1 MKIPHQ
7 KDFLAF
13 SVIGTVSLMPLLV
26 LPAMVGVLVDNA
38 AMSDSSA
45 GWSASTNFLASAA
58 VGLLLAVQIHRVNL
72 RKLATM
78 VLAFAIVADIASG
91 LTAGDNLWFFIARAF
106 AGFMLGAT
114 YVASVTAFARFDG
127 FERGFGIF
135 VTLQFIV
142 SGLGLYVVPVYA
154 DQMGADG
161 LFFLFAVLDSVALML
176 ARFLPSEIA
185 ASNDEDSGES
195 EFAILLKASAVF
207 AILGF
212 ALFEAA
218 NNAQFAYIER
228 FGVSLHISDHQIGL
242 ALLVASLVGIPGA
255 FSIVVVGDRFGS
267 IKPLVFGMS
276 IAIVGLVILV
286 NTESTLWFW
295 IGGACMGYSWA
306 FCLPFIQSLL
316 AKIDRKGS
324 AIAAGTSFS
333 TFGSAFGPGLAAIV
347 VVGGAYTS
355 VFYLSLVLFAVTIA
369 LFVLSDRTRLRT
381 Q

>member
-1 MKIPHQ
+1 
-7 KDFLAF
+7 
-13 SVIGTVSLMPLLV
+13 MPLLV

-38 AMSDSSA
+38 GMSDSSA
-45 GWSASTNFLASAA
+45 GWSASTNFIASAA
-58 VGLLLAVQIHRVNL
+58 MGILLAVQIHRINL
-72 RKLATM
+72 RKLATIVL
-78 VLAFAIVADIASG
+78 VLAIMADIASG
-91 LTAGDNLWFFIARAF
+91 LTAGDNLWFFVARVF
-106 AGFMLGAT
+106 AGCMLGAT
-114 YVASVTAFARFDG
+114 YVASVTAFARHDG

-161 LFFLFAVLDSVALML
+161 LFFMFGILDFVALTL
-176 ARFLPSEIA
+176 ARFLPAEIA
-185 ASNDEDSGES
+185 AFEKKLEGES
-195 EFAILLKASAVF
+195 ELAILLKYSAAF

-228 FGVSLHISDHQIGL
+228 FGVSLDISDHQIGL
-242 ALLVASLVGIPGA
+242 ALLVASLIGIPGA

-267 IKPLVFGMS
+267 LKPLVFGMS
-276 IAIVGLVILV
+276 IALIGLFILV
-286 NTESTLWFW
+286 NTETTLWYW
-295 IGGACMGYSWA
+295 IGGACMGFSWA

-355 VFYLSLVLFAVTIA
+355 VFYLSIVLFAITVA
-369 LFVLSDRTRLRT
+369 LFVLSDKTMVRK